1 MRKIYPFSF
10 LFLFLTPVAL
20 LADNPFLMVADSYRM
35 SFQEINKLVVVEAV
49 LDGQRGYFIL
59 DTGIGTLT
67 LNESRC
73 NYEESISQFNKVSDV
88 NGKRDKAEGVVVGTF
103 EWGGLL
109 AHDFQAPLLNMESL
123 EKILKIE
130 LLGLIG
136 YDVIRDMELF
146 IDYDAKVLVQH
157 RLSQDGR
164 PISTVAGEMP
174 THQIPF
180 VMEGHLPVMRARVG
194 ELALRMGWDSA
205 ATINMM
211 NRKYRR
217 DLPEDSRKLL
227 RIPYG
232 GVLSSNRAPFIA
244 VDAIN
249 IDDQFSV
256 MAWRMA
262 CTPMRHFSKR
272 DINIDGL
279 IGADLLRLG
288 CLSINYQRQEIY
300 LWVNDNIFAKRYEAL
315 PTFLS
320 RNTID
325 K

>member
-1 MRKIYPFSF
+1 
-10 LFLFLTPVAL
+10 
-20 LADNPFLMVADSYRM
+20 MVADSYRM
-35 SFQEINKLVVVEAV
+35 SFQEINKLVVVEAI

-73 NYEESISQFNKVSDV
+73 SYEESIRKFNKVADV
-88 NGKRDKAEGVVVGTF
+88 NGKRDKAEGVIVGSF

-109 AHDFQAPLLNMESL
+109 AREFYAPLIDMESL
-123 EKILKIE
+123 EKILEIE

-146 IDYDAKVLVQH
+146 IDYDAQVLVQH
-157 RLSQDGR
+157 RLGEDGS
-164 PISTVAGEMP
+164 PVAPLRREMP
-174 THQIPF
+174 THQVPF
-180 VMEGHLPVMRARVG
+180 VLEGHLPVMRAKVG
-194 ELALRMGWDSA
+194 ELTLHMGWDSA
-205 ATINMM
+205 ASINMM

-217 DLPEDSRKLL
+217 DLPADSRKLM

-232 GVLSSNRAPFIA
+232 GVLSNNRAPFIA

-262 CTPMRHFSKR
+262 CTPMRHFAKR

-288 CLSINYQRQEIY
+288 CLSINYQRQEIS
-300 LWVNDNIFAKRYEAL
+300 LWINDNIFAKRYEAL

-320 RNTID
+320 RNTMND
-325 K
+325 